1 MDTPRSKTVPT
12 RSPRH
17 AGRPARRALALAV
30 VAVLSLSACASGLA
44 RKDEVGLKYADYAGE
59 PVDTVRTLGA
69 VNGWT
74 PVSRT
79 QLVIWTGVNEAW
91 LLTVWD
97 SCRDLT
103 FANSISVTQSGRQ
116 ITKFDRVLVGEER
129 CAITE
134 IRPVDVKQMK
144 ADRKAVKAAP

>member
-59 PVDTVRTLGA
+59 PVDTVRSLSA
-69 VNGWT
+69 VNGWS
-74 PVSRT
+74 PVSQT

-103 FANSISVTQSGRQ
+103 FANGISVTRSGLR
-116 ITKFDRVLVGEER
+116 ISKFDTVMVGGDR
-129 CAITE
+129 CRITE
-134 IRPVDVKQMK
+134 IRPVNVKQMK
-144 ADRKAVKAAP
+144 ADRKAAKGKP

>member
-1 MDTPRSKTVPT
+1 MDTPRSKTVQT

-30 VAVLSLSACASGLA
+30 VAVLCLSACASGLA

-97 SCRDLT
+97 GCRDLN
-103 FANSISVTQSGRQ
+103 FANSISVTRSGRQ

-144 ADRKAVKAAP
+144 ADRKAIKAEP

>member
-1 MDTPRSKTVPT
+1 MDTPRPNTDPT
-12 RSPRH
+12 RSPPH
-17 AGRPARRALALAV
+17 AGRAAHRALALAV

-44 RKDEVGLKYADYAGE
+44 RKDEVGLKYTDYAGD

>member
-17 AGRPARRALALAV
+17 AARPARRALALAV

-103 FANSISVTQSGRQ
+103 FANGISVTRSGRQ
-116 ITKFDRVLVGEER
+116 ITKFDNVLVGEER

-144 ADRKAVKAAP
+144 ADRKAVKAEP

>member
-1 MDTPRSKTVPT
+1 MDTPRPETDPA
-12 RSPRH
+12 RSLRN
-17 AGRPARRALALAV
+17 AGCAARRAWALAA
-30 VAVLSLSACASGLA
+30 VAALSLSACASSLS
-44 RKDEVGLKYADYAGE
+44 RKDEVGFKYVDYAGE

-91 LLTVWD
+91 LLTVWN

-103 FANSISVTQSGRQ
+103 FANAISVTRSGRQ
-116 ITKFDRVLVGEER
+116 ITKYDKVLAGDER
-129 CAITE
+129 CPITE

-144 ADRKAVKAAP
+144 ADRKAAKAGP